1 METRFENERVS
12 GPAGFRLSAP
22 FASMGDQPEAID
34 AVCRG
39 FEQGAAR
46 EILQGVTGSGK
57 TFTMANV
64 IARLQKPTLVI
75 SHNKTLA
82 AQLYAE
88 LKGFFPD
95 NAVEYFIS
103 YYDYYQ
109 PEAYIPQ
116 TDTYIEKDASINED
130 LERFRLAASHALL
143 GRRDTII
150 VASVSCIYGLLSPED
165 YRGLM
170 ISLHEGQE
178 IVREDL
184 MAQLTEIQYTRND
197 YEPKPGVFRVR
208 GDVLDIFP
216 SYSTEGIRVSFFG
229 DEIESLK
236 SINAVTGRVAGSMPS
251 CLLSPAKQFVMPKS
265 QLMGGVERIKEELR
279 ERLAELDRDGK
290 LLEGQRLRQRTE
302 YDLAMLAEM
311 GYCTGIEN
319 YSAPLAGRAAGVP
332 PPTLIDYFG
341 GDFLC
346 IIDESHVTLP
356 QIRAMY
362 NGDQAR
368 KQILVDNGFR
378 LVLRPTDDYEGMV
391 QMQTFA
397 PGGLSRVPEEDYA
410 YYEGLAGY
418 MELDGIEGIPDDVY
432 HSVLAENGI
441 GLLLGIEAYWHGMI
455 ASAPASSARL
465 MFNLVYE
472 RMMHPS
478 LDYEGFE
485 EIRQEELEN
494 FGEESYLTKLMKTD
508 WSRQLG
514 MKVDS
519 LMGNVMYGR
528 REATVEDLDRM
539 SLDDMASMY
548 RKLYSNPDGM
558 TCVICGSFDP
568 DSLLAAAVP
577 LFGTME
583 SAGSPNAM
591 GESHFSL
598 PSQKRMLEFPQVNDS
613 QISFDYL
620 QFGHYEPSLK
630 NTLKLKLVRDV
641 IRDRLITVL
650 RERESLVYSPYISL
664 YSKVFDD
671 GIYYFDINAAV
682 SPENTAKAIEVID
695 TILEDLQKNKISRKE
710 LSTLQRTFIVN
721 KRNHLEE
728 ESTTNWKNY
737 LVDEIKLGEKL
748 EDIEEYER
756 VLGSISPAELREAFR
771 EYIDRDR
778 FIILSLGEFNMD

>member
-1 METRFENERVS
+1 METRFENERVF

-22 FASMGDQPEAID
+22 FAPMGDQPEAID

-236 SINAVTGRVAGSMPS
+236 SINAVTGRVSGTMPS

-378 LVLRPTDDYEGMV
+378 LPSAKDNRPLTFQEFDERVGRILYVSATPGPHERAVSTVTAQQVIRPT
-391 QMQTFA
+391 
-397 PGGLSRVPEEDYA
+397 GLLDPVVEVRP
-410 YYEGLAGY
+410 LAGQ
-418 MELDGIEGIPDDVY
+418 IDD
-432 HSVLAENGI
+432 LI
-441 GLLLGIEAYWHGMI
+441 
-455 ASAPASSARL
+455 
-465 MFNLVYE
+465 
-472 RMMHPS
+472 
-478 LDYEGFE
+478 E
-485 EIRQEELEN
+485 EIRANAERGGRTLVAA
-494 FGEESYLTKLMKTD
+494 LTK
-508 WSRQLG
+508 R
-514 MKVDS
+514 
-519 LMGNVMYGR
+519 
-528 REATVEDLDRM
+528 ACEDLSQYLADIGIRAEWLHSDIDAIGRVDILGRLRRGDFDALIGVNLLREGLDLPEVTRVAILDADKEGFLRSET
-539 SLDDMASMY
+539 SLIQTAG
-548 RKLYSNPDGM
+548 RCARNVEGKVILYADIETPAIKAVLDVTREHRAKQEAYNAAHGIVPHTVRRAINEDLTAEDTPGGAAPP
-558 TCVICGSFDP
+558 TPGQP
-568 DSLLAAAVP
+568 RRGKGRHAPPKKPAPTSLVAESGLDKEALLEALSRLEAEMRQAAEA
-577 LFGTME
+577 
-583 SAGSPNAM
+583 
-591 GESHFSL
+591 
-598 PSQKRMLEFPQVNDS
+598 LEFERAA
-613 QISFDYL
+613 L
-620 QFGHYEPSLK
+620 L
-630 NTLKLKLVRDV
+630 RDE
-641 IRDRLITVL
+641 L
-650 RERESLVYSPYISL
+650 RAL
-664 YSKVFDD
+664 
-671 GIYYFDINAAV
+671 
-682 SPENTAKAIEVID
+682 
-695 TILEDLQKNKISRKE
+695 RKE
-710 LSTLQRTFIVN
+710 HGL
-721 KRNHLEE
+721 
-728 ESTTNWKNY
+728 
-737 LVDEIKLGEKL
+737 
-748 EDIEEYER
+748 
-756 VLGSISPAELREAFR
+756 
-771 EYIDRDR
+771 
-778 FIILSLGEFNMD
+778 